1 LKKIC
6 FLSCQSL
13 EGHIVDDTLAQAELE
28 KDGAY
33 QVTWIAWDD
42 EADWSVF
49 DLVIVR
55 TTWDYHKRPQEFVS
69 KLKTIATFT
78 QVMNGPEV
86 IEWNYHKGYLKE
98 LESRGVSIVPTLIF
112 KAHDSIEIPVKW
124 SEEKL
129 VLKPAISANAYQTS
143 IISRED
149 LASTELAPGDWLLQ
163 PFIEEINQGEVSLHF
178 FNKVFSHAIT
188 KTPKAGDFRVQEEH
202 GGLITALNP
211 SPMLLEQAQVLLS
224 KIPFDLLYARVD
236 MVYWKGE
243 YALMEV
249 ELIEPALYFR
259 TSSQSVRN
267 FRTALDKIFIDP

>member
-1 LKKIC
+1 MKKIC

-69 KLKTIATFT
+69 KLKTIAAFT
-78 QVMNGPEV
+78 QVMNGPDV
-86 IEWNYHKGYLKE
+86 IEWNYQKGFLKE

-112 KAHDSIEIPVKW
+112 KPHDSIEIPVEW

-129 VLKPAISANAYQTS
+129 VLKPAISANA
-143 IISRED
+143 
-149 LASTELAPGDWLLQ
+149 
-163 PFIEEINQGEVSLHF
+163 
-178 FNKVFSHAIT
+178 
-188 KTPKAGDFRVQEEH
+188 
-202 GGLITALNP
+202 
-211 SPMLLEQAQVLLS
+211 
-224 KIPFDLLYARVD
+224 
-236 MVYWKGE
+236 
-243 YALMEV
+243 
-249 ELIEPALYFR
+249 
-259 TSSQSVRN
+259 
-267 FRTALDKIFIDP
+267 